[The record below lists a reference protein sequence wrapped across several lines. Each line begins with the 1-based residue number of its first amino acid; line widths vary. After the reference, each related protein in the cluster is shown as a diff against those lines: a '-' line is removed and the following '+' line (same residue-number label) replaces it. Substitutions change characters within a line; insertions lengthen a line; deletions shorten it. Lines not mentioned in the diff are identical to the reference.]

1 MYADQITRSMRAAIA
16 ETERRRA
23 IQDQYNRE
31 NGIIPKT
38 VVKGV
43 RDVIEIGVSE
53 EQENRRRRGGEES
66 TTRKLTASERES
78 MIELLT
84 KEMKDAARRLE
95 FEQAAFLR
103 DRIQKLREGKTDT
116 AIPKR
121 VRKKK

>member
-66 TTRKLTASERES
+66 TPRRLTASERES

>member
-66 TTRKLTASERES
+66 TPRKLTASERES